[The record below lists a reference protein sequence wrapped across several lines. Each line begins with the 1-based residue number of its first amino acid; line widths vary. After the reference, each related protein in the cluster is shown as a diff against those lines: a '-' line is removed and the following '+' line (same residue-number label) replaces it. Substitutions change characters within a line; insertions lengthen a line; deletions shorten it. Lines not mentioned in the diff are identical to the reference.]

1 MVPNAGMH
9 RRVVTL
15 FIFQAKPPSPTGINL
30 EPEHD
35 LLMFSIRTKVPI
47 DRLKEEGVDQL
58 ADLDLY
64 VSSLVTLIQRQVVV
78 EL

>member
-1 MVPNAGMH
+1 
-9 RRVVTL
+9 
-15 FIFQAKPPSPTGINL
+15 
-30 EPEHD
+30 
-35 LLMFSIRTKVPI
+35 MFSIRTKVPI
-47 DRLKEEGVDQL
+47 DRLKEEGVNEL

>member
-15 FIFQAKPPSPTGINL
+15 FIFQVKPPSPNEINL
-30 EPEHD
+30 EIEHD

-47 DRLKEEGVDQL
+47 DRLKEEGVDEL

-64 VSSLVTLIQRQVVV
+64 VSSLVTLIQRQVVM